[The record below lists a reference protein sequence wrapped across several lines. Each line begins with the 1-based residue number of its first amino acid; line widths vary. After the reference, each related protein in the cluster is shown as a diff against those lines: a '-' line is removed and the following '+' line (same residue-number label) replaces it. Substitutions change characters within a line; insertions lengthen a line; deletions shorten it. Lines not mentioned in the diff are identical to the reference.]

1 MNIGEAAARSGV
13 PAKTIRYYEE
23 VGLIRPAERA
33 GNGYRA
39 YSAVDLHILRFVQR
53 ARSLGF
59 TMKECKQLLALWSD
73 PQRASADVKALAELR
88 IAHID
93 RKMAEL
99 EAMRAALIGLATDC
113 QGDARPDCPILEDLA
128 DRAVGDRAPEGRPND
143 HRAVMAG
150 PRGL

>member
-1 MNIGEAAARSGV
+1 MNIGEVAARAGV

-23 VGLIRPAERA
+23 VGLIRPAERTS
-33 GNGYRA
+33 NGYRA
-39 YSAVDLHILRFVQR
+39 YSSSDLHILRFVQR

-59 TMKECKQLLALWSD
+59 TMRECKQLLALWSD
-73 PQRASADVKALAELR
+73 PQRASADVKALAEVR

-99 EAMRAALIGLATDC
+99 AAMRSALIVLADSC

-128 DRAVGDRAPEGRPND
+128 DRSDGGA
-143 HRAVMAG
+143 
-150 PRGL
+150 

>member
-1 MNIGEAAARSGV
+1 MNIGEVAARSGV

-23 VGLIRPAERA
+23 VGLIRPADRTS
-33 GNGYRA
+33 NGYRA
-39 YSAVDLHILRFVQR
+39 YSPTDLHILRFVQR

-59 TMKECKQLLALWSD
+59 TMRECKQLLALWSD
-73 PQRASADVKALAELR
+73 PQRASGDVKALAEVR

-99 EAMRAALIGLATDC
+99 AAMRSALTTLADSC

-128 DRAVGDRAPEGRPND
+128 DRSDGGA
-143 HRAVMAG
+143 
-150 PRGL
+150 